1 MSKVQVEV
9 ELSPI
14 ATQPVAVVTTNDQK
28 AVQSKVHDLLRNGL
42 KNVRFERAIA
52 YARTL
57 TAEQLHRRN
66 FRGYRKCVPTSND
79 ESTDECHKCCSKCPD
94 GCHCVGWSTFTCKQ
108 CCMKSSAKR
117 AAAHAGDGDDCM
129 CYLVHLCG
137 IPCFCIGFPVI
148 WPWCWGTMCE
158 RHEGAWVSDNDD
170 GGGKGST
177 TACML
182 VDHERGTMAWYSA
195 PTSKNP
201 RGTLAERAAFEQ
213 KLPDW
218 YCV

>member
-1 MSKVQVEV
+1 
-9 ELSPI
+9 
-14 ATQPVAVVTTNDQK
+14 
-28 AVQSKVHDLLRNGL
+28 L
-42 KNVRFERAIA
+42 KDVRFERALA

-66 FRGYRKCVPTSND
+66 FKGYRKCVPTSSD
-79 ESTDECHKCCSKCPD
+79 EVCCGGYRKCPD
-94 GCHCVGWSTFTCKQ
+94 GCVGFSIFTCKQ

-117 AAAHAGDGDDCM
+117 AAHAGDGDDCL
-129 CYLVHLCG
+129 CYLVHVCG
-137 IPCFCIGFPVI
+137 IPCVALGFPVI
-148 WPWCWGTMCE
+148 WPCFWGSYSE
-158 RHEGAWVSDNDD
+158 RHEGAWISEDD
-170 GGGKGST
+170 GT
-177 TACML
+177 TSACML

-213 KLPDW
+213 KIPGF